1 MKLNE
6 VAKKA
11 ADGTYMAVKFDK
23 DTCDALKEFVEKLKV
38 PNRIA
43 RDKLHTTIIYSRK
56 HAPDL
61 KANNDLYPIKAKG
74 KELHIFQTQDK
85 KNALVL
91 KLDCDKLLDRHNEI
105 MAEHQTTY
113 DFPEYIPHITLSY
126 DCGDFDPE
134 AYEGD
139 LPKELVIAE
148 EYVEDLV
155 LDWQNTWLMWK
166 DGL

>member
-6 VAKKA
+6 IAKQA
-11 ADGTYMAVKFDK
+11 NGTYMAVKYDK
-23 DTCDALKEFVEKLKV
+23 DAAEAIKELSNTLKV
-38 PNRIA
+38 PNPLSRE
-43 RDKLHTTIIYSRK
+43 KMHTTIIYSRK

-61 KANNDLYPIKAKG
+61 KANNDLYPIIAKG
-74 KELHIFQTQDK
+74 KELHIFPTQDK

-91 KLDCDKLLDRHNEI
+91 KLECEALVNRHNEI

-126 DCGDFDPE
+126 DCGDFKPDDYTGE
-134 AYEGD
+134 
-139 LPKELVIAE
+139 LPQELTIIQ

-155 LDWQNTWLMWK
+155 LDWQNTWLEQK